1 MIQAAVKVLLKEGI
15 EAGPCDFRVQS
26 LGRGRKKKRKEK

>member
-1 MIQAAVKVLLKEGI
+1 MIQAAVEVLLKEGT
-15 EAGPCDFRVQS
+15 EVSPCDFGVQS